1 MCCRQRM
8 QPVLSDVEEIRLE
21 PQSEGD
27 QLAESESEGENR
39 KREQY
44 ISRGK
49 IVACSCEYDANILK

>member
-1 MCCRQRM
+1 M